1 MSENPTNED
10 PCDSI
15 DLNYL
20 DGWTKYDSDGMRKK
34 NNAERLDR
42 SERNRRLN
50 SWARF
55 DHG

>member
-20 DGWTKYDSDGMRKK
+20 DGWTKYDSDGMREK
-34 NNAERLDR
+34 NHAERLDR